1 MQTITILQ
9 LVGSKEQ
16 QLEQYNDRSKNS
28 SNNNNKINNDDK
40 NKKNTTSKNITTTKK
55 HNNYDNNNNY
65 DIKQQT
71 IDKLG
76 CTRVNLQV

>member
-40 NKKNTTSKNITTTKK
+40 KNKT
-55 HNNYDNNNNY
+55 
-65 DIKQQT
+65 QQART
-71 IDKLG
+71 
-76 CTRVNLQV
+76 